1 MEITIWGCRGSLPIP
16 GKNKLRYGGN
26 TTCLEVR
33 LNAGTVVVIDAGTG
47 IRALGRKLMGE
58 EAIEEI

>member
-33 LNAGTVVVIDAGTG
+33 LDAGTG